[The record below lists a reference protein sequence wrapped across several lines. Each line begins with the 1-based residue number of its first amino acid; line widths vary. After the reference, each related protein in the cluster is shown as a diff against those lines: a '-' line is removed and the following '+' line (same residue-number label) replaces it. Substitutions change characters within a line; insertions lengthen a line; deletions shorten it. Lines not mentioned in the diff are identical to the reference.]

1 MPLEAG
7 WTIMSWSGW
16 FNLGAPAGGFAEGPA
31 TISRNKD
38 VCNVYVRG
46 NDNKLWQRAY
56 YGGQWHAWGKHA
68 DGVLASVPALGSMG
82 PDHEHVFVRG
92 TDGNVYQK

>member
-1 MPLEAG
+1 M
-7 WTIMSWSGW
+7 TWSGW
-16 FNLGAPAGGFAEGPA
+16 FNIGAPAGGFAGAPA

-56 YGGQWHAWGKHA
+56 YNGQWHAWGRHE
-68 DGVLASVPALGSMG
+68 DGVLASRPALGLSLI
-82 PDHEHVFVRG
+82 HI
-92 TDGNVYQK
+92 